1 MFRFE
6 NVIFLYGLALV
17 PFLIILYILSRNWRK
32 RRLNSI
38 GDIELINKL
47 VNDASTVKPLIKF
60 ILHLF
65 GFSFLLIAIANPQ
78 IGSKLEEVKR
88 EGVEIMLAVDVSNSM
103 LSEDIKP
110 SRLERTKQSISKLID
125 KLENDKIGIVIFA
138 GKSFL
143 QLPLTTDYSSA
154 KLITSTLSPELVST
168 QGTAIGSAI
177 ELCLES
183 FSESDKRN
191 RTIILLTDG
200 ENHEDDAISAAEKA
214 KEKNITIH
222 SVGMGSI
229 DGGPIPIMQNNQVMG
244 FRKDNEGN
252 VIMTKLNAT
261 ALEQIASTTNGKFV
275 RASSTELDLS
285 ELITEISQ
293 MDKTEFESKI
303 FTDFDS
309 KFQIFLILALFFI
322 TLELILSDRRN
333 KILTYFN
340 KLMGGKV

>member
-6 NVIFLYGLALV
+6 NIIFLYGLALI
-17 PFLIILYILSRNWRK
+17 PLLIIVYILSRNWRR

-38 GDIELINKL
+38 GDIELVNKL
-47 VNDASTVKPLIKF
+47 VNDASNVKPLLKF
-60 ILHLF
+60 ILLIL
-65 GFSFLLIAIANPQ
+65 GFSALIIAIANPQ

-88 EGVEIMLAVDVSNSM
+88 EGVEIMLAVDASNSM

-110 SRLERTKQSISKLID
+110 SRIERTKQSISKLID

-143 QLPLTTDYSSA
+143 QLPLTTDYSAA
-154 KLITSTLSPELVST
+154 KLMASTLSPELVST

-200 ENHEDDAISAAEKA
+200 ENHEDDALAAAEKA
-214 KEKNITIH
+214 KEKGITIH
-222 SVGMGSI
+222 SVGMGSV
-229 DGGPIPIMQNNQVMG
+229 DGGPIPIMQNNVRMG

-252 VIMTKLNAT
+252 IIMTKLNAS
-261 ALEQIASTTNGKFV
+261 ALEQIASETSGKFI

-285 ELITEISQ
+285 ELITELSQ
-293 MDKTEFESKI
+293 MDKTEFESKV

-322 TLELILSDRRN
+322 TLEFILSDRRN